1 MYRALILAS
10 SLCAV
15 TASLQAQDAK
25 RWRAHDTERPRP
37 RVVTPGASAGQPPS
51 DAIVLFNGTNLDAWT
66 GADGRP
72 ARWTVRDGY
81 METAPGAGPVMTKRG
96 FGDVQLHVEW
106 ATPSRVQGTGQGRGN
121 SGVIIMGLYEVQ
133 VLDSYNNQTYA
144 DGQAAALYGQYPPL
158 VNASR
163 GPGEWQTYDIV
174 FRRPRF
180 GRDGRMTT
188 PARVTVLHNG
198 VLVQDAETL
207 WGPTQ
212 WLQHGAYKAHPD
224 SLPLVLQDHDNPV
237 RYRNIWLRPL
247 GDIARPSALASA
259 EPAVQVPP
267 SVLRGY
273 AGKYV
278 SGRDEVATVELKGAR
293 LVMRMPGDP
302 RDREL
307 VLIPITSERFNL
319 MNTFGTVTF
328 AREGAKQ
335 KIRLQFAEIDRTGER
350 Q

>member
-1 MYRALILAS
+1 MNRPLILATV
-10 SLCAV
+10 LCTLTSA
-15 TASLQAQDAK
+15 LPAQDTR
-25 RWRAHDTERPRP
+25 RWRAHDTERPKP
-37 RVVTPGASAGQPPS
+37 RVVTPAATIGQPPS
-51 DAIVLFNGTNLDAWT
+51 DAIVLFNGSNLDAWT
-66 GADGRP
+66 GEGGKP

-81 METAPGAGPVMTKRG
+81 METAPGAGPVMTRRG

-106 ATPSRVQGTGQGRGN
+106 ATPTRVQGNGQGRGN
-121 SGVIIMGLYEVQ
+121 SGVIIMGRYEVQ
-133 VLDSYNNQTYA
+133 VLDSYGNQTYA
-144 DGQAAALYGQYPPL
+144 DGQAAAIYGQYPPL

-163 GPGEWQTYDIV
+163 GPGEWQAYDII

-180 GRDGRMTT
+180 AKDGRMTT
-188 PARVTVLHNG
+188 PARITVLHNG

-212 WLQHGAYKAHPD
+212 WLQHGTYAAHPD

-237 RYRNIWLRPL
+237 RYRNIWVRPI
-247 GDIARPSALASA
+247 GDIARPASLASA
-259 EPAVQVPP
+259 EPAIQVPA

-273 AGKYV
+273 VGKY
-278 SGRDEVATVELKGAR
+278 SNGSEEVATVQMKGNR
-293 LVMRMPGDP
+293 LIMLMPGDP

-307 VLIPITSERFNL
+307 VLVPITRERFNL

-328 AREGAKQ
+328 SREGTKQ

-350 Q
+350 P

>member
-1 MYRALILAS
+1 
-10 SLCAV
+10 
-15 TASLQAQDAK
+15 
-25 RWRAHDTERPRP
+25 
-37 RVVTPGASAGQPPS
+37 
-51 DAIVLFNGTNLDAWT
+51 
-66 GADGRP
+66 
-72 ARWTVRDGY
+72 
-81 METAPGAGPVMTKRG
+81 MTKRG

-106 ATPSRVQGTGQGRGN
+106 ATPTRVQGNGQGRGN
-121 SGVIIMGLYEVQ
+121 SGVIIMGKYEVQ
-133 VLDSYNNQTYA
+133 VLDSYGNQTYA

-180 GRDGRMTT
+180 AKNGKVSS

-212 WLQHGAYKAHPD
+212 WLQHGTYASHPD

-247 GDIARPSALASA
+247 GDIARPPSLASA
-259 EPAVQVPP
+259 EPAIQVPP

-273 AGKYV
+273 VGKYE
-278 SGRDEVATVELKGAR
+278 SGGNEVATVQMKGNR
-293 LVMRMPGDP
+293 LVLLMPGDP

-307 VLIPITSERFNL
+307 GLVPITRERFNL
-319 MNTFGTVTF
+319 MHTFGTVTF
-328 AREGAKQ
+328 SKDGGKQ

-350 Q
+350 P